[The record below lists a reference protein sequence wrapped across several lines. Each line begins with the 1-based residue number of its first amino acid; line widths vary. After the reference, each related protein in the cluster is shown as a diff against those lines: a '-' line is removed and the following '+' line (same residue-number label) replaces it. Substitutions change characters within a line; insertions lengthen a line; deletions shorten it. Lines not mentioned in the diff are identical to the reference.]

1 MKVFEGLH
9 AFVWRDNRANNCNA
23 YLIEGSKRIL
33 IDPGHRDFFD
43 HVREGLS
50 KLKIPRERIDVVL
63 ITHGHPDHLEMAS
76 NFQAPTLIGMGEEE
90 HRFTREHYAPYY
102 RVPEPDFLLRE
113 GDCRIGDVGLRIVLA
128 PGHSP
133 GSICIYWPEKKALFT
148 GDVVFSGGI
157 GRTDLL
163 GGDGR
168 LLKES
173 IRRLSTLDVE
183 YLLPGHGEPLSGREV
198 VKANFKMIAD
208 YWFSYL

>member
-9 AFVWRDNRANNCNA
+9 AFIWRDNRANNCNA
-23 YLIEGSKRIL
+23 YLIEGSKRVL

-43 HVREGLS
+43 HVRRGLS
-50 KLKIPRERIDVVL
+50 SLKIPRDPIDVVL
-63 ITHGHPDHLEMAS
+63 VTHGHPDHLEMAA
-76 NFQAPTLIGMGEEE
+76 NFKAPTLVGMGEEE
-90 HRFTREHYAPYY
+90 YRFTKEQYASYY
-102 RVPEPDFLLRE
+102 RVPAPDLFLRE
-113 GDCRIGDVGLRIVLA
+113 GDCMIGDVALRILLT

-133 GSICIYWPEKKALFT
+133 GSICIYWPLKKALFT

-173 IRRLSTLDVE
+173 IKRLAALDVE
-183 YLLPGHGEPLSGREV
+183 YLLPGHGELLSGRDV
-198 VKANFKMIAD
+198 VKANFKMIED
-208 YWFSYL
+208 YWFNYL